1 METVK
6 TATYSILINRE
17 PKGFIT
23 PTRDIRQGDPLS
35 PYLFLLYAEGLS
47 PLIQKAADTN
57 RLKGIYS
64 CRGGVC
70 ISHLLFADDSLL
82 FCEAKIGECRQLLD
96 ILTQYEKASG
106 QAINRAKTIL
116 FFSQNTKDMETI
128 HKLMGAQVMTSC
140 EKYLGLPMVGVKS
153 KVGTFKELQ
162 ERITKK
168 MMGWK
173 EKTISKSG
181 RETLIKLVAQAIP
194 TYSMSIFKIPRSVC
208 EDINSVLAKYWW
220 GQTRSEKKINWI
232 NWKRSCT
239 PKNKGGMGFRDI
251 NAFNLAMLAKQAW
264 LLVTGSH
271 SLFY

>member
-1 METVK
+1 M
-6 TATYSILINRE
+6 N
-17 PKGFIT
+17 
-23 PTRDIRQGDPLS
+23 
-35 PYLFLLYAEGLS
+35 
-47 PLIQKAADTN
+47 N
-57 RLKGIYS
+57 
-64 CRGGVC
+64 
-70 ISHLLFADDSLL
+70 
-82 FCEAKIGECRQLLD
+82 
-96 ILTQYEKASG
+96 
-106 QAINRAKTIL
+106 
-116 FFSQNTKDMETI
+116 
-128 HKLMGAQVMTSC
+128 C
-140 EKYLGLPMVGVKS
+140 EKYLGLTMVGGKS

-168 MMGWK
+168 VMGWK

-220 GQTRSEKKINWI
+220 GQTRSEKKIHWI

-264 LLVTGSH
+264 RLVTGSH
-271 SLFY
+271 SLFYQVYKARYFPWCSFMGAELSHNPSFVWCSLIAARDVIRSMWKIGDGQSIKVTCNKWLPPPPPLCLS